1 MKTKRNSLRLIV
13 MLVLALIIITTHA
26 NEPAKPTSL
35 SELSNATFYQT
46 SSSDVNLKLLNIQ
59 FDPLGFLF
67 FGPQLGVDFQF
78 ADIVAIGPYFR
89 WNYAG
94 LIYQGIVTDWF
105 SNETTTSIDSY
116 GIGFG
121 AKIIPPIGSGKHRP
135 YVDIGFEKFKGKD
148 SYDPGDSYGKHY
160 FEYKANVFHI
170 GAGYRLV
177 TESSFNLSVGLTMFI
192 QKETEDIDY
201 YEFESTISYNS
212 LEEPHLGAMLQLMLG
227 WQLGN

>member
-13 MLVLALIIITTHA
+13 MLVLALIITTTHA
-26 NEPAKPTSL
+26 KEPEKTTSL
-35 SELSNATFYQT
+35 SELSNATFYQ
-46 SSSDVNLKLLNIQ
+46 SSGSDVNLKLVNIQ

-78 ADIVAIGPYFR
+78 ADMVAIGPYFR

-105 SNETTTSIDSY
+105 SSTTTTSIGSY

-121 AKIIPPIGSGKHRP
+121 AKVIPPLGSGKHRP
-135 YVDIGFEKFKGKD
+135 YVDIGFEKSKGKD
-148 SYDPGDSYGKHY
+148 SYDPGGSDGRHY

-177 TESSFNLSVGLTMFI
+177 TEGSFNLSAGLTLFI
-192 QKETEDIDY
+192 QKETENIDY
-201 YEFESTISYNS
+201 YEFENAIDYNS
-212 LEEPHLGAMLQLMLG
+212 LEEPHLGVVLQLMLG
-227 WQLGN
+227 WQIGN